1 MELPQDYQEGE
12 KWQGLASSLTD
23 LYMDYRRGMANIEV
37 IPSTVT
43 SATPS
48 VPPSQE
54 LVGPSDVQT
63 EPAAVSPQVHGT
75 SRVSLGSLDHADI
88 QVAMSKTQHRLTM
101 EEGKLWES
109 LTDPEELLNH
119 DESPTEA
126 LASLREKSCFMVQSL
141 LRRSNPPTGITYK
154 ESKSVLHAMGIP
166 CIETSGPYE
175 AEALASSL
183 VLNGCADYV
192 ASEDTVCGET
202 RIYVIFRSPRL
213 SYRTCWSMELLF
225 FATSQ
230 AKKSPSCSFQAQRC
244 GLRSISTPRPSL
256 ISPFCLARTSPRG
269 FGTSAHVEHYNIFTS
284 MARSKASL
292 GKRSGTYHVHVCRFG
307 RTSALYETHAMCS

>member
-1 MELPQDYQEGE
+1 MHHVGQLPLSSSVINQGEGRYDLGDRLATPDMELPQDYQEGE

-202 RIYVIFRSPRL
+202 RILAFMLSFAHRAFLIGRAGLWSSSSSQHHKQRKAHLAHFRLRGAV
-213 SYRTCWSMELLF
+213 C
-225 FATSQ
+225 A
-230 AKKSPSCSFQAQRC
+230 PSRRR
-244 GLRSISTPRPSL
+244 GLR
-256 ISPFCLARTSPRG
+256 
-269 FGTSAHVEHYNIFTS
+269 
-284 MARSKASL
+284 
-292 GKRSGTYHVHVCRFG
+292 
-307 RTSALYETHAMCS
+307 

>member
-1 MELPQDYQEGE
+1 MHHVGQLPLSSSVINQGEGRYDLGDRLATPDMELPQDYQEGE

-202 RIYVIFRSPRL
+202 RILAFML
-213 SYRTCWSMELLF
+213 SF
-225 FATSQ
+225 
-230 AKKSPSCSFQAQRC
+230 AQRAFLIGRAGLWSSSSSQHHKQRKAHLAHFRLRGAVC
-244 GLRSISTPRPSL
+244 APSRRRGLR
-256 ISPFCLARTSPRG
+256 
-269 FGTSAHVEHYNIFTS
+269 
-284 MARSKASL
+284 
-292 GKRSGTYHVHVCRFG
+292 
-307 RTSALYETHAMCS
+307 